1 MKYASD
7 FRYIAREALKGKWI
21 LAAFVTFIAS
31 LMGGVASTSSVSFG
45 NSSDIAN
52 SAEDFLN
59 KFVENADSPIIGYII
74 LIITFIL
81 IVSIVLTLIRLII
94 GGAAALGY
102 ARFSLNLV
110 DEKNATFGDLFSQFN
125 RIGEGFIMN
134 LLLSLYTSLW
144 SLLFIIPGIIKS
156 FSYAMTPYV
165 LYEHPELTPN
175 DAITASREIMDG
187 NKFRL
192 FCLNFSFLGWH
203 LLTMLPCVFS
213 LFLVSAAA
221 IAEKSVAFILISMIP
236 LLISLLVLI
245 VGSWLVDVYRY
256 TAQAAFYREVSGYYF
271 KESTEAPSFPP
282 NFEAF
287 SWENTHK
294 YSPAAK
300 APTTEAPVEKAPVEE
315 APVAD
320 APAVDAPAEAPAE
333 EATEAP
339 AEDVPP
345 ENEN

>member
-7 FRYIAREALKGKWI
+7 FRYIAREALKGNWI
-21 LAAFVTFIAS
+21 LAAFVTFVAS
-31 LMGGVASTSSVSFG
+31 LMGGVASSASVSFS

-52 SAEDFLN
+52 SAKDSLYKLF
-59 KFVENADSPIIGYII
+59 ENADSPVIGFIS

-81 IVSIVLTLIRLII
+81 VVSIVLALVRLVI
-94 GGAAALGY
+94 GGAATLGY
-102 ARFSLNLV
+102 ARFSLKLV
-110 DEKNATFGDLFSQFN
+110 DKQIAVFGDLFSQFD
-125 RIGEGFIMN
+125 RIGDGFIMN

-156 FSYAMTPYV
+156 FSYAMTHYV

-192 FCLNFSFLGWH
+192 FCLNFSFLGWD
-203 LLTMLPCVFS
+203 LLTMLPCVLSF
-213 LFLVSAAA
+213 FLVAVA
-221 IAEKSVAFILISMIP
+221 IVARSVAFMLISMIL
-236 LLISLLVLI
+236 LLISMLVLI
-245 VGSWLVDVYRY
+245 VGSLLVNVYRY
-256 TAQAAFYREVSGYYF
+256 TAQAAFYREVSANYF

-300 APTTEAPVEKAPVEE
+300 APTTEAPVEKTPVEE

-320 APAVDAPAEAPAE
+320 APAADAPAEAPAE

-345 ENEN
+345 ESEN